1 MTLLSSKTALRQM
14 MMIAAVANFGCS
26 GCIVKA
32 NVISIS
38 ASTGGIFSAGSPSD
52 LTYTPTS
59 FTGTTSPDGFLDL
72 TNLGQ
77 FSLAG
82 STAPE
87 RFNHNRFTLH
97 FDFSAPMGVISS
109 DFVASLSGNLNS
121 NGNGNVHI
129 KFTPNSETIA
139 FATNAGSSTFI
150 LGVNDVIGLQPNTI
164 AIASGSITDAADPQ
178 IAPATAPETG
188 SIVLFGSA
196 LMGYPARFAES
207 LEGRRTSS

>member
-1 MTLLSSKTALRQM
+1 MTLLSSKTGLRQI
-14 MMIAAVANFGCS
+14 MMIAAIANFGFS
-26 GCIVKA
+26 GCIAKA
-32 NVISIS
+32 SVISIS
-38 ASTGGIFSAGSPSD
+38 FSTSGIFSAGSPSE

-77 FSLAG
+77 FNLDG

-87 RFNHNRFTLH
+87 RFNHNSFTFH
-97 FDFSAPMGVISS
+97 FDFSAPMGVIGSV
-109 DFVASLSGNLNS
+109 DFVASLSGNINS

-129 KFTPNSETIA
+129 NFTPNSEGIA
-139 FATNAGSSTFI
+139 FATNTGSGTFI

-164 AIASGSITDAADPQ
+164 AIVSGNITNTVDPQ
-178 IAPATAPETG
+178 ITPASAPEPE

-196 LMGYPARFAES
+196 LMGLSCAV
-207 LEGRRTSS
+207 RRKLPR